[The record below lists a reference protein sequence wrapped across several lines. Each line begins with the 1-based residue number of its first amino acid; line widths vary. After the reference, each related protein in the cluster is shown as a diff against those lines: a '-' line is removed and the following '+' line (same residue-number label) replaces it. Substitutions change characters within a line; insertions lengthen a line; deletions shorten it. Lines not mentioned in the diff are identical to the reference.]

1 MEEISHEETHSK
13 LGTKRKLIRNF
24 IKNIY
29 EHDSKLLSRNF
40 KNLASPFK
48 ARSYKSNS
56 LKNEIADGREK
67 KKSDKNSKSGTGN
80 HATNELY
87 DFLKSMDANMNS
99 VFVSQSGNRTGIASL
114 LDRYQEL
121 SSKFPIE
128 SNQVEDYFEDAYVI
142 NNPNSGLLEQ
152 LLNFRNW
159 NHTIDYASVL
169 QTLVIKEI
177 LKSLQE
183 QEKTTELVS
192 SEIAKN
198 YIAYMSNYADQ
209 DLEFSDTDLISEFIK
224 HYGNSKPQQVYETIL
239 LNSLSN
245 ALLVAALEDTKMAAT
260 AKPSSLSLRNAL
272 KNDELSDDD
281 EQLLRSVCPSKF
293 LLKYRNTTI
302 TVNLKS

>member
-1 MEEISHEETHSK
+1 
-13 LGTKRKLIRNF
+13 
-24 IKNIY
+24 
-29 EHDSKLLSRNF
+29 
-40 KNLASPFK
+40 
-48 ARSYKSNS
+48 
-56 LKNEIADGREK
+56 
-67 KKSDKNSKSGTGN
+67 
-80 HATNELY
+80 
-87 DFLKSMDANMNS
+87 MDANMNS
-99 VFVSQSGNRTGIASL
+99 VYVSQSGNRTGIASL

-128 SNQVEDYFEDAYVI
+128 SNQVEDYFEDAYII

-272 KNDELSDDD
+272 ENDELSDDD

-293 LLKYRNTTI
+293 LPKYWNTTI
-302 TVNLKS
+302 RVNLKC